1 MCVGAS
7 YLLAGV
13 ALVFRNDLV
22 HGGDRVLGCV
32 LVKRHRPPG
41 RKLDLKAKFEGGP
54 LWRTFKRLVP
64 NGFKL
69 HYPTRVFALVRPGLL
84 AGETVEVLLYQ
95 R

>member
-1 MCVGAS
+1 MRRSA
-7 YLLAGV
+7 YLLAAV

-22 HGGDRVLGCV
+22 HGGDGVLGCV

-54 LWRTFKRLVP
+54 LWRTFRRLVP
-64 NGFKL
+64 GVLKL
-69 HYPTRVFALVRPGLL
+69 HYPTRIFPLVRPGLL

-95 R
+95 G